1 MLEDPTSARS
11 KARAGLKPLADAHH
25 VSWTRNAFRQL
36 KLIGPGAA
44 ITYLLG
50 TVDKFEAVLLGGDGS
65 FGSKVA
71 LVAFGNALAMVIL
84 FLYILFLMYQRGE
97 RLDWRTWRQSGSLS
111 TIIPV
116 GLLVTF
122 SYPWHKAESKQV
134 LTTTII
140 IGWLLH
146 VIVLGK
152 WTDLGY
158 IRGLVGASGLYVLVF
173 GLLALIP
180 APRRQ
185 R

>member
-11 KARAGLKPLADAHH
+11 KARTGFKPLADAHH

-97 RLDWRTWRQSGSLS
+97 HLDVRIPMSLFRLSFLSAHGSG
-111 TIIPV
+111 
-116 GLLVTF
+116 
-122 SYPWHKAESKQV
+122 A
-134 LTTTII
+134 
-140 IGWLLH
+140 
-146 VIVLGK
+146 LG
-152 WTDLGY
+152 D
-158 IRGLVGASGLYVLVF
+158 S
-173 GLLALIP
+173 LALCQP
-180 APRRQ
+180 
-185 R
+185 